1 MATFYWVGGSGTW
14 DNSNSTR
21 WATSS
26 GGAGSA
32 GIPSTTDNV
41 IFDSLSNQPSGG
53 AYTVTIATG
62 ATCANWTAAG
72 ASGGNVTFAGT
83 GGLSC
88 YGGISFASSGIT
100 RTYTG
105 AISFAATTSV
115 TLNLNGTTLA
125 SSISFIG
132 TGGSWQLTNA
142 FTTTGALTF
151 TRGTLD
157 MNNYV
162 FTALSLSSSNSNTRT
177 LAFGTSG
184 AIYLTGTGSI
194 TTLATSTGLTV
205 TGTPNISLTY
215 SGATSRTIAIPTTSA
230 TEANSLSFYVTAGIG
245 SVSISGTNGS
255 IRTLDFTGFTGT
267 FSSFGTTTCTL
278 YGNLVIVSGM
288 TYSSTG
294 INVKFAATSGTK
306 TIDFANKTVG
316 DYLTINGSG
325 GTFQL
330 VNNVTVSFSNDA
342 LTMLAGT
349 LDLNGYTFTASAG
362 AVTLTGGN
370 LTFNA
375 GVLSVFRDVSA
386 TSSLTTTAGTGTG
399 KIKMSKTSGGSFF
412 LGLNVTFNCTVEI
425 QNNIQVIFYDTTT
438 ITTLSNLTAP
448 CQISIG
454 TNSTLTVTNFNVAG
468 TLGNLVALDAYATG
482 YGTVGTLS
490 KSSGTVSVSYLN
502 ISNSTATG
510 GAVWKA
516 LTSNGNTNSGGN
528 TGWIFNSGTGRFF
541 QLL

>member
-14 DNSNSTR
+14 DNSSSTR

-72 ASGGNVTFAGT
+72 ASGGNVTFAGSS
-83 GGLSC
+83 GLSC

-194 TTLATSTGLTV
+194 TTLATSTNLTV
-205 TGTPNISLTY
+205 TGTPNISSTY
-215 SGATSRTIAIPTTSA
+215 SGATSRTIAVPTTGA
-230 TEANSLSFYVTAGIG
+230 TEANSLSFYVTAGNG
-245 SVSISGTNGS
+245 AVSISGTNGS

-267 FSSFGTTTCTL
+267 FSSFGTNSCTL

-294 INVKFAATSGTK
+294 IVVRFAATSGTK
-306 TIDFANKTVG
+306 TIDFANKTV
-316 DYLTINGSG
+316 DDLVAVNGSG

-330 VNNVTVSFSNDA
+330 VNNVTVSWSFDA
-342 LTMLAGT
+342 LTIIAGT

-362 AVTLTGGN
+362 SVNFSSGN

-375 GVLSVFRDVSA
+375 GVLSVFRNVTA
-386 TSSLTTTAGTGTG
+386 QIAFTTTAGTGTG
-399 KIKMSKTSGGSFF
+399 KIKMSKTSGSSFF
-412 LGLNVTFNCTVEI
+412 FVSTTFNCTVEI
-425 QNNIQVIFYDTTT
+425 QNNIQVIFYSGT

-454 TNSTLTVTNFNVAG
+454 TNQTLTVTNFSVAG
-468 TLGNLVALDAYATG
+468 TAGNLVTLDAYSTG
-482 YGTVGTLS
+482 VGTVGTLS

-510 GAVWKA
+510 GASWRA
-516 LTSNGNTNSGGN
+516 YTSNGNTNSGGN